1 MGRSLGNHAYDSVTG
16 PVKTEAAVS
25 RPRTRAP
32 KIESVEV
39 GAPRA
44 HEVLVRIVASG
55 VCHTDLMIHSGVDRP
70 IVLGHEGAGIVE
82 GVGEGVTGIKRGD
95 HVVLAADSC
104 GHCHMC
110 RKTLT
115 SYCIEGMERNFGG
128 TRPDGSSPISQ
139 KGKPIQARFFG
150 QSSFAR
156 YAVAA
161 ERSVVKVPKDL
172 PLETLAPMGCGVL
185 TGAGSVL
192 NALKVGHG
200 QSIVVFGAGGVGLS
214 AIMAARVA
222 GAAHV
227 IAIDVQPA
235 RLKLARELGA
245 TETID
250 PRKKDTVKT
259 VRAICPDG
267 VDFSYNTTEAAKT
280 YTQALE
286 CLTMRGAAGF
296 VTTPNGDWRPDM
308 LGMLG
313 GGRTMRGIIGGD
325 APPQVL
331 IPQLIGYWREGRFP
345 FDRMIELFDFDDIA
359 AAFKASGHDAV
370 KPVLRM
376 R

>member
-1 MGRSLGNHAYDSVTG
+1 M
-16 PVKTEAAVS
+16 KTEAAVS

-32 KIESVEV
+32 KIESVDI

-44 HEVLVRIVASG
+44 HEVLVRVVASG
-55 VCHTDLMIHSGVDRP
+55 VCHTDLMIHRGVTRP

-82 GVGEGVTGIKRGD
+82 RVGEGVADIACGD

-110 RKTLT
+110 RRNLT
-115 SYCIEGMERNFGG
+115 SYCVEGIDRNFGG
-128 TRPDGSSPISQ
+128 TRPDGSSPVSQ
-139 KGKPIQARFFG
+139 KGKPIHARFFG

-161 ERSVVKVPKDL
+161 ERSAVKVPKDA

-192 NALKVGHG
+192 NALKVGKG

-214 AIMAARVA
+214 AVMAAKLA
-222 GAAHV
+222 GASHI
-227 IAIDVQPA
+227 IAVDVQPA

-245 TETID
+245 TETVD
-250 PRKKDTVKT
+250 ARKKDVVNAVK
-259 VRAICPDG
+259 AICPDG
-267 VDFSYNTTEAAKT
+267 VDLSYNTTEAAKT

-286 CLTMRGAAGF
+286 CLAMRGTAGF
-296 VTTPNGDWRPDM
+296 VTTPNGNWKPDM
-308 LGMLG
+308 MGMLG
-313 GGRTMRGIIGGD
+313 GGRSMRGIIGGD

-345 FDRMIELFDFDDIA
+345 FDRMIEVFDFDDIA
-359 AAFKASGHDAV
+359 AAFRASGHEAI

-376 R
+376 T